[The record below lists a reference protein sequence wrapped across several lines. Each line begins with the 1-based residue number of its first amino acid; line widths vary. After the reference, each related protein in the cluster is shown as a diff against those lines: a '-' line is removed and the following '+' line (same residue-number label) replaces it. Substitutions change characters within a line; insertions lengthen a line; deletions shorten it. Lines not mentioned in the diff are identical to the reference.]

1 MRELLRKAKLGDK
14 RAKELIIIACKPLI
28 IKSYMSI
35 NIKNFEKED
44 IEQICV
50 MVVLNVIEKIDLEK
64 ERLFFAYLKRSIN
77 NKLID
82 LKKRCDKNIIY
93 IDNKELSENRML
105 KVETL
110 EEEVLK
116 REVINR
122 LKNIV
127 LSFSKDERILFE
139 MVYINGEKLT
149 SYADFMGINYSDAY
163 KMKVKIRKSIS
174 SYYMER

>member
-1 MRELLRKAKLGDK
+1 MCNGCFKCYRKDRFRKGKA
-14 RAKELIIIACKPLI
+14 IFCI
-28 IKSYMSI
+28 
-35 NIKNFEKED
+35 F
-44 IEQICV
+44 
-50 MVVLNVIEKIDLEK
+50 
-64 ERLFFAYLKRSIN
+64 KRSIN